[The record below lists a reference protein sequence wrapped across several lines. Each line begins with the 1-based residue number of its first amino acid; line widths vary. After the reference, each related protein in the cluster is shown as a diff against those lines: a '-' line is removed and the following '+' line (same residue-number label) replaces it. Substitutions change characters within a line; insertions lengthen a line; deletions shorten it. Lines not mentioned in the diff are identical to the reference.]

1 MSQTFGCS
9 TSAVEY
15 LLRKG
20 HRTVYHISGPLAS
33 QAAESRAKGWRYVLQ
48 ARNIP
53 VPPTY
58 IGDREADSG
67 YEARRALAHETDC
80 TAIYAANDQMAYGAI
95 EGLKDSG
102 KRVPEDVS
110 VIGVVDSLVGTVPR
124 LSLTTMRMDFETI
137 GREGRIRSRK
147 NQDAYSS
154 EVDPARIGHR
164 HQPATGTSQVKLTP
178 PPPGPSDTAPCLGP
192 SKDQITGATLL
203 AATMRQSSAMPAE
216 ESKDL
221 IAAFSNLA

>member
-1 MSQTFGCS
+1 MVSQTFGCP
-9 TSAVEY
+9 TSAVGY

-33 QAAESRAKGWRYVLQ
+33 QAAENRAKGWRYVLQ
-48 ARNIP
+48 ARSIP

-102 KRVPEDVS
+102 KRVPE
-110 VIGVVDSLVGTVPR
+110 
-124 LSLTTMRMDFETI
+124 M
-137 GREGRIRSRK
+137 
-147 NQDAYSS
+147 
-154 EVDPARIGHR
+154 
-164 HQPATGTSQVKLTP
+164 
-178 PPPGPSDTAPCLGP
+178 
-192 SKDQITGATLL
+192 
-203 AATMRQSSAMPAE
+203 SA
-216 ESKDL
+216 
-221 IAAFSNLA
+221 